1 MRSLLSLAALLLA
14 APLAHAQIVSVY
26 GTFAPVRISNLVNGS
41 TSTGATSTTSV
52 WNSGFGVGATFNV
65 IPLGPIRLGLDIRD
79 SEKLGNN
86 GSDLILAGPRLDVH
100 IPFIKLHPY
109 IQASG
114 GYLRTRTSLVNS
126 PLPSGTQERAS
137 FAAYEV
143 LGGLDYP
150 LVPFFDFRVIE
161 IGGGQ
166 GYSFSGSS
174 GSGNNISLF
183 TISTGVV
190 FHF

>member
-1 MRSLLSLAALLLA
+1 MRFLPLLTFLLA
-14 APLAHAQIVSVY
+14 APLAPAQIVSVY

-41 TSTGATSTTSV
+41 TSTGAASTTSL
-52 WNSGFGVGATFNV
+52 WTPGFGVGATFNV
-65 IPLGPIRLGLDIRD
+65 IPLGPIRLGLDVRD

-100 IPFIKLHPY
+100 LPFIKLHPY
-109 IQASG
+109 LQASG
-114 GYLRTRTSLVNS
+114 GYLRTRTSLINS
-126 PLPSGTQERAS
+126 PLPNGTQERAN

-143 LGGLDYP
+143 LGGIDYRAI
-150 LVPFFDFRVIE
+150 PFFDLRLIE

-166 GYSFSGSS
+166 GYSFSGSAS
-174 GSGNNISLF
+174 TSNVSLF

>member
-1 MRSLLSLAALLLA
+1 MRSLLSLAALLFA

-41 TSTGATSTTSV
+41 TSTGASSTTSI
-52 WNSGFGVGATFNV
+52 WTPGFGVGATFNV
-65 IPLGPIRLGLDIRD
+65 IPLGPIRLGLDIRG
-79 SEKLGNN
+79 SEKPGNN

-100 IPFIKLHPY
+100 LPLLRFHPY
-109 IQASG
+109 IEAAG

-126 PLPSGTQERAS
+126 PLPTGTQETAN

-143 LGGLDYP
+143 LGGIDYRAI
-150 LVPFFDFRVIE
+150 PFFDLRLIE

-166 GYSFSGSS
+166 GYSFSGSA
-174 GSGNNISLF
+174 GSGKNVSLF